1 MLAKYSKE
9 TGIAQAAKDT
19 FSGEKPCHLCCK
31 IADAKKAEE
40 GKKQTEAPPAP
51 EKTAKLLQEML
62 PATLADVS
70 APAATDHSIAPFF
83 HGLTGHAS
91 WAISP
96 PVPPPRH
103 VV

>member
-1 MLAKYSKE
+1 MIAEYSKE

-40 GKKQTEAPPAP
+40 GKKQTEAPPAS

-70 APAATDHSIAPFF
+70 APAGTDHSLTPFL
-83 HGLTGHAS
+83 HGPIGHVS